1 MLYKDLSFA
10 EEFLTLEKKKSSLSY
25 ILAVCVLVLLVLYW
39 AFIGGGGKE
48 GIFVVNPG
56 SSLIGAV
63 TELDNLGYIKSSTV
77 GRLYIKI
84 QGHEGVKSGSYK
96 ISAHESV
103 FSLINRLETGDFQ
116 LPYVRITIPEGL
128 TNEQIAERLAQ
139 SLQNFPTATFLSK
152 ASKYEGFLFP
162 ETYSFLP
169 NQTVDE
175 ILASMINT
183 TYAKYPNISTSTIIL
198 ASIIEE
204 EGKTP
209 EDMKNIADVLLK
221 RMNIKMPLQV
231 DASLSYYLHR
241 TTYELTND
249 DLTTDHPYNTYT
261 RLGLPPTAISN
272 PGDAAI
278 QAALNPTPNP
288 YWYYVSDRRGTIYF
302 AKTFAE
308 HLRLVDI
315 HI

>member
-1 MLYKDLSFA
+1 MYKDLSFA
-10 EEFLTLEKKKSSLSY
+10 EEFLSLEKKNGTWSY
-25 ILAVCVLVLLVLYW
+25 VLAVSVFLILLLYW
-39 AFIGGGGKE
+39 AFMSGAGKE
-48 GIFVVNPG
+48 GVYVVKPG

-63 TELDNLGYIKSSTV
+63 TELDNLGYIRSSTV

-84 QGHEGVKSGSYK
+84 QGHQGVKSGSYK

-103 FSLINRLETGDFQ
+103 FSIISRLEQGDFQ
-116 LPYVRITIPEGL
+116 QPYVRITIPEGL
-128 TNEQIAERLAQ
+128 TNEQVAEELSQ
-139 SLQNFPTATFLSK
+139 SLPNFPSAIFLSK

-175 ILASMINT
+175 ILNAMIST
-183 TYAKYPNISTSTIIL
+183 TYTRYPGISTSTIIL

-209 EDMKNIADVLLK
+209 EDMKNISDVLLK

-231 DASLSYYLHR
+231 DASLSYYLKR
-241 TTYELTND
+241 NTYEISRE
-249 DLTTDHPYNTYT
+249 DLVVDHPYNTYT
-261 RLGLPPTAISN
+261 RLGLPPGAISN
-272 PGDAAI
+272 PGDTAI
-278 QAALNPTPNP
+278 QAALHPTPNP
-288 YWYYVSDRRGTIYF
+288 YWFYVSDRRGTIYF
-302 AKTFAE
+302 AKTYAQ
-308 HLRLVDI
+308 HLQLVDE